1 MNGQHQWEV
10 PITSLAVVGISF
22 RLPGGANNPEKL
34 WEILSEGTDTWSPVP
49 DDRFNERAFY
59 HPSPDDPN
67 GTTNHRGGHFIE
79 ANLRSFDTTFFRIA
93 PQQAAYMDP
102 QQRMLLELTYEA
114 LENAGLP
121 REQYSGSNTGVFG
134 ALFITDFD
142 RNVLKDTI
150 GKSPYAL
157 LGQEEAMIANRISHS
172 LDLQGPS
179 LTLDTGC
186 SGGMVALHQAC
197 SALRNG
203 ECETAVVASA
213 NLTLSPDHAAE
224 MSSLHFLGGDG
235 RCYPFDSRG
244 SGYGRGEGHVVFV
257 LKRLQDA
264 LDGRYPV
271 RAIIRSTAVNQD
283 GYTPGGITH
292 PNRKAQEDIIRF
304 AYSRA
309 GLQPYD
315 ISYIEAHGTGTVAGD
330 SEEMA
335 AISSVFTGPGRS
347 SPLYVG
353 SIKGNI
359 GHTENTSGLAGV
371 LKSILVLDH
380 EQIPPLTN
388 FDIPKPG
395 LPLDGICLPRTLKPL
410 PRVPGIP
417 LRVSVNS
424 FGYGGTNGHAILEEA
439 PDKNTIRPPDDSS
452 LGSLPLLFQLS
463 ANCKESL
470 LSLMEK
476 YASWL
481 GNHLQ
486 ASLIDLSYTLR
497 ERRSALPCRFSCV
510 AETHGE
516 LAQQLNNGL
525 SGSKI
530 QNASSNGGTVVYVF
544 TGQGAQWL
552 GMGRE
557 LLKTNGL
564 ASIFQKSIQAS
575 TEILLQLGAT
585 WNLETALLG
594 TGPESDL
601 LNTAELA
608 QPVTTALQS
617 MSAFHHVIFPI
628 ALISLLHSQGV
639 KPDVVVGHSSGE
651 VAAAYAAGYIS
662 HQVALTIA
670 FHRGFMAQA
679 AKQMD
684 LPAGG
689 MMSVGLGEEEA
700 AKIIKSLSKGKV
712 VIACINSPSNV
723 TISGDALAL
732 DELSQILDDN
742 GDGIFRRRL
751 FVDTAYHSHHMMA
764 VAENYRARL
773 GTLGHMEPT
782 STSNQPRFV
791 SSVTGATKSS
801 GFGVEYWI
809 DNLVSPVRFRD
820 AIQTVATDLGFH
832 RTSQR
837 SPNVFFIEVGPH
849 PALAGPVRHSLAEG
863 GGVVPEF
870 TYGSVLQRKM
880 GAVTSALSLIGRLFE
895 RGFHVERTAVSDLVP
910 EFATAKVSTDLPSYT
925 WDHSVDYWKEPRH
938 SSEHRF
944 RRHPYHDLLGVHI
957 PGSVSTEPQWRHSV
971 SIETLPWLAD
981 HVIDG
986 LIIFPG
992 SGYICMALEGIR
1004 QLQNDR
1010 YPSQTLEFLVVRDV
1024 SFIRALVIP
1033 PTGQVELQL
1042 RLRPRATLGLD
1053 FSFSIAALSD
1063 GEWSENCTG
1072 CVEGLLIDELSS
1084 HREETTQ
1091 AGQPELPKGQL
1102 VEVSQLYDGLRACG
1116 NTYGPSFAAIQSYIL
1131 SADAQQ
1137 SMAAVM
1143 IPDVAATMRAQYQEP
1158 HLIHPST
1165 LDAILHTSLPVAQQS
1180 LGSGSIMPVH
1190 IDEFLVST
1198 APNLPTQPGSEL
1210 QVNTKMLSSRFR
1222 TAHLDLVVTTNASR
1236 SPVLAISG
1244 VEVRKVGDG
1253 PEVNHDSR
1261 AAEEPETCYQVEWEA
1276 DQDFLRV
1283 EDMEESPTLERLLG
1297 YISFKTPGLT
1307 ILDMKPSKRP
1317 AEFSTLDVIEG
1328 HRGSVDLYDI
1338 FEHKPLPNG
1347 GLNNGHTNGG
1357 PWQIED
1363 IRPSLH
1369 SPSYDVIL
1377 ITSLEWLEAA
1387 SSILKPNG
1395 ILISVI
1401 SPSDEMTAVTSPY
1414 LQTQLTFEDTTLGQ
1428 KIVMMRPVKASE
1440 DKNHSEEI
1448 QVICHSEGQSVS
1460 PWAKTLIDALPSYQI
1475 NIQGAPTTLDSK
1487 AIQNSAS
1494 GTPTL
1499 VIEDQPQAIL
1509 SDPKYFGPATS
1520 LLRQP
1525 AQVVWVSSEND
1536 VRAHQTTG
1544 VIRTAHAENDSLR
1557 ATTIYT
1563 EAEAPLDDR
1572 FHDLVAYSISK
1583 AGEKNR
1589 EREYRMLKSGT
1600 VLVPRLRIHKG
1611 YTDAVRADSDKIFD
1625 VKNRSIED
1633 LSHPVELCI
1642 SSRGQKPGDAC
1653 FAEQETSGANSMAQ
1667 NDVQIAVDCMAV
1679 TGSYR
1684 SSHLGEYVGTIARVG
1699 SSVNGFVV
1707 GDRVVALGTTIGS
1720 SHPCVSQAHAV
1731 HLPNN
1736 LSSVKASA
1744 LVMSAMT
1751 AIYCLR
1757 ELANLSQG
1765 DTVLVHGV
1773 GTAVGKASIA
1783 LARLI
1788 GVRVAIA
1795 VADNSEAVLLR
1806 QREVFSPDDIFI
1818 VRPSLTRR
1826 SAKELFGNGLDAIIS
1841 AAEDP
1846 LPTEIPRL
1854 VKPGGSILIMTSST
1868 HNTFATTLP
1877 VELPRNTTIH
1887 HCDLRSLL
1895 EARPK
1900 MIGSLLPQAVS
1911 LLSCISLD
1919 GLDILVREVSQTQE
1933 ALKLLDSHAY
1943 PIAILQVKKDS
1954 LTPVKVMK
1962 RSTWQHEN
1970 GSFVISGGLGELG
1983 QRFLQLLAR
1992 YGAKFLVTLSRSLL
2006 PEDKLQKLESKLKA
2020 INPECRVYCIK
2031 CDITSKESVEEAAR
2045 SIKDLGLYPIRGV
2058 IQSSTIIRDGTLETM
2073 SFEDYR
2079 SSFQIKAD
2087 GSLHLYRA
2095 FSSTSLRFFILLSS
2109 IVGVVGTSGQA
2120 NYNAGNVTQDI
2131 FSQIH
2136 GGDSCRFTSLDIGW
2150 VPNTHLVADYEVRK
2164 NSVRR
2169 AGLHPVLPQALY
2181 NFFDHTIAA
2190 TATTER
2196 TSQVIIGIESKD
2208 AAQSIAVNGN
2218 VYSPLFCHV
2227 IHSATDVK
2235 KPSDGATQTFS
2246 EVVATGDFD
2255 LIVDFISRRFMAQL
2269 ARLLYVDVST
2279 IDRFL
2284 TSLLVL
2290 GVDSLVA
2297 IELRNWVQ
2305 REFDASVQSSEIFTD
2320 QSVYT
2325 LSEKIATRSRAISNL
2340 EFQM

>member
-1 MNGQHQWEV
+1 MNGKNQGED
-10 PITSLAVVGISF
+10 PITPLAVVGISF
-22 RLPGGANNPEKL
+22 RLPGGANDPNKL

-49 DDRFNERAFY
+49 DDRFNEHAFH

-79 ANLRSFDTTFFRIA
+79 ANVRSFDTSFFRIA
-93 PQQAAYMDP
+93 PQQAAVMDP
-102 QQRMLLELTYEA
+102 QQRMLLEMSYEA

-121 REQYSGSNTGVFG
+121 REQYGGSNTGVFG

-142 RNVLKDTI
+142 RNMLKDTI
-150 GKSPYAL
+150 GKSPYSL
-157 LGQEEAMIANRISHS
+157 LGQEEAMVANRISHS

-224 MSSLHFLGGDG
+224 MSSLHFLGSDG

-264 LDGRYPV
+264 LEGRFPV
-271 RAIIRSTAVNQD
+271 RAIVRSTAVNQD
-283 GYTPGGITH
+283 GYTPNGITH
-292 PNRKAQEDIIRF
+292 PNRKAQENIIRF

-315 ISYIEAHGTGTVAGD
+315 VNYIEAHGTGTVAGD
-330 SEEMA
+330 TEELA

-347 SPLYVG
+347 LPLYVG

-359 GHTENTSGLAGV
+359 GHTENTSGLAGI

-380 EQIPPLTN
+380 EEIPPLAN
-388 FDIPKPG
+388 FETPKPG
-395 LPLDGICLPRTLKPL
+395 LTLDGICLPRTVQPL

-417 LRVSVNS
+417 LRISVNS

-439 PDKNTIRPPDDSS
+439 PKKSAIEPPDDTTPSP
-452 LGSLPLLFQLS
+452 LPLLFQLS
-463 ANCKESL
+463 ANCKASL

-476 YASWL
+476 YRSWL
-481 GNHLQ
+481 GTHPQ
-486 ASLIDLSYTLR
+486 ASLIDLSYTLC
-497 ERRSALPCRFSCV
+497 ERRSAFPWRFSCV
-510 AETHGE
+510 AETHDG
-516 LAQQLNNGL
+516 LAQQLSDGSS
-525 SGSKI
+525 SGKI
-530 QNASSNGGTVVYVF
+530 QNVSSSGGSVVYVF

-557 LLKTNGL
+557 LLKTKGPS
-564 ASIFQKSIQAS
+564 SIFQKSIRAS

-617 MSAFHHVIFPI
+617 
-628 ALISLLHSQGV
+628 QGV

-651 VAAAYAAGYIS
+651 VAAAYAVGYIS
-662 HQVALTIA
+662 HQVALTVA

-679 AKQMD
+679 AKEME

-689 MMSVGLGEEEA
+689 MMSLGLGEEEA
-700 AKIIKSLSKGKV
+700 TKRIKALSKGKV
-712 VIACINSPSNV
+712 VVACMNSPSNV

-732 DELSQILDDN
+732 DELSQALDDN
-742 GDGIFRRRL
+742 GDGVFRRRL
-751 FVDTAYHSHHMMA
+751 FVDTAYHSHHMQA

-773 GTLGHMEPT
+773 GTLCHMEPEE
-782 STSNQPRFV
+782 STGARPRFV
-791 SSVTGATKSS
+791 SSVTGAVKS
-801 GFGVEYWI
+801 GDFGAQYWI

-849 PALAGPVRHSLAEG
+849 PALAGPVRHSLAEVG
-863 GGVVPEF
+863 GGVVDF
-870 TYGSVLQRKM
+870 SYGSVLQRKM
-880 GAVTSALSLIGRLFE
+880 GAVGSALSLVGRLFE
-895 RGFHVERTAVSDLVP
+895 RGFQVEPAAVSDFVP
-910 EFATAKVSTDLPSYT
+910 EFATAKVSTNLPSYA
-925 WDHSVDYWKEPRH
+925 WDHSVEYWKEPRH

-944 RRHPYHDLLGVHI
+944 RRHPYHDLLGMHI
-957 PGSVSTEPQWRHSV
+957 PGSVSIEPQWRHSV
-971 SIETLPWLAD
+971 SVDILPWLAD
-981 HVIDG
+981 HIIDG

-1004 QLQNDR
+1004 QLQKDR
-1010 YPSQTLEFLVVRDV
+1010 YPTQALEAIVVRDV
-1024 SFIRALVIP
+1024 SFLRALVIP
-1033 PTGQVELQL
+1033 QTGQVELQL
-1042 RLRPRATLGLD
+1042 RLKPRSPLGLD
-1053 FSFSIAALSD
+1053 FNFSITALSD

-1072 CVEGLLIDELSS
+1072 SVEGLLVDKLLD
-1084 HREETTQ
+1084 HGEEKTQ
-1091 AGQPELPKGQL
+1091 AGQPELSNGQL
-1102 VEVSQLYDGLRACG
+1102 IEVSQLYEDLRACG
-1116 NTYGPSFAAIQSYIL
+1116 NTYGPSFAVIKSYIL

-1143 IPDVAATMRAQYQEP
+1143 IPNVAATMRAQHQQP
-1158 HLIHPST
+1158 HLIHPTT

-1180 LGSGSIMPVH
+1180 LGSGSVMPVH
-1190 IDEFLVST
+1190 IDEFVISAAHDL
-1198 APNLPTQPGSEL
+1198 PNQPGSEL
-1210 QVNTKMLSSRFR
+1210 QVNARMLSSRFR
-1222 TAHLDLVVTTNASR
+1222 TAHVDLSITTAS
-1236 SPVLAISG
+1236 SICPVLAISG
-1244 VEVRKVGDG
+1244 VEIRKVGDG
-1253 PEVNHDSR
+1253 PDVSIESR
-1261 AAEEPETCYQVEWEA
+1261 AADEPETCYQVEWEE
-1276 DQDFLRV
+1276 DQEFLRA
-1283 EDMEESPTLERLLG
+1283 EDMGESPSLRQLLG
-1297 YISFKTPGLT
+1297 CISFKAPGLR
-1307 ILDMKPSKRP
+1307 ILDIEPGKR
-1317 AEFSTLDVIEG
+1317 AVDFSVLDVIEG
-1328 HRGSVDLYDI
+1328 YRGSVDLYDK
-1338 FEHKPLPNG
+1338 FESVSQPNG
-1347 GLNNGHTNGG
+1347 DLSNGHTNGG
-1357 PWQIED
+1357 GVCQIEYLK
-1363 IRPSLH
+1363 PSLH

-1377 ITSLEWLEAA
+1377 ITSLEWLEVA

-1395 ILISVI
+1395 ILISATPPDEEI
-1401 SPSDEMTAVTSPY
+1401 TPMNSPD
-1414 LQTQLTFEDTTLGQ
+1414 LRTQLTFDDTTLNR
-1428 KIVMMRPVKASE
+1428 KIVMMRPVKGPEDNNGSE
-1440 DKNHSEEI
+1440 KI
-1448 QVICHSEGQSVS
+1448 QVICHSEEQHVS
-1460 PWAKTLIDALPSYQI
+1460 PWAKALIDALPSYQI
-1475 NIQGAPTTLDSK
+1475 KIQGAPTTLDSK
-1487 AIQNSAS
+1487 AVENSAS

-1499 VIEDQPQAIL
+1499 VIEDQPTAIL
-1509 SDPKYFGPATS
+1509 SDKEYFGPATS

-1525 AQVVWVSSEND
+1525 AHIVWVSSEND

-1563 EAEAPLDDR
+1563 EAEAPMDAR
-1572 FHDLVAYSISK
+1572 FHDLVAFSISK

-1600 VLVPRLRIHKG
+1600 VLIPRLRVSKG
-1611 YTDAVRADSDKIFD
+1611 YTDAVQADSDEIFD
-1625 VKNRSIED
+1625 VKNRPIDD
-1633 LSHPVELCI
+1633 LSRPVELCI
-1642 SSRGQKPGDAC
+1642 SRKGQKPGDAC
-1653 FAEQETSGANSMAQ
+1653 FAEQETSSANSIAK
-1667 NDVQIAVDCMAV
+1667 NEVQIAVDCISVAE
-1679 TGSYR
+1679 SYR
-1684 SSHLGEYVGTIARVG
+1684 SSRLGEYVGTIARVG
-1699 SSVNGFVV
+1699 SSVTGFVV

-1720 SHPCVSQAHAV
+1720 SHPRVSQANVV
-1731 HLPNN
+1731 HLPDNV
-1736 LSSVKASA
+1736 SSVKASA
-1744 LVMSAMT
+1744 LVLSAMT
-1751 AIYCLR
+1751 AAYSLR
-1757 ELANLSQG
+1757 ELASLSQG
-1765 DTVLVHGV
+1765 DTILVHGV
-1773 GTAVGKASIA
+1773 GTAVGRASVA

-1788 GVRVAIA
+1788 GMRVAIT
-1795 VADNSEAVLLR
+1795 VADDSEALLMQ
-1806 QREVFSPDDIFI
+1806 QREAFSHDDIFI
-1818 VRPSLTRR
+1818 IRPSLSRR
-1826 SAKELFGNGLDAIIS
+1826 SAKDMFGDGLDAIIR
-1841 AAEDP
+1841 ATEDS
-1846 LPTEIPRL
+1846 LPVEIPRL
-1854 VKPGGSILIMTSST
+1854 LKPGGSIVVINSST
-1868 HNTFATTLP
+1868 HHALATPLP
-1877 VELPRNTTIH
+1877 AELPPNTTVH

-1895 EARPK
+1895 EACPRK
-1900 MIGSLLPQAVS
+1900 IGSLLPQAVS

-1933 ALKLLDSHAY
+1933 ALKFLDSHAY
-1943 PIAILQVKKDS
+1943 SMAVLQVKKNS
-1954 LTPVKVMK
+1954 LVPVKVMK
-1962 RSTWQHEN
+1962 RSMWQDEV

-1983 QRFLQLLAR
+1983 QRLLQLLAR
-1992 YGAKFLVTLSRSLL
+1992 YGAKSLITLSRTLL
-2006 PEDKLQKLESKLKA
+2006 PEDKLQELEAKLKA
-2020 INPECRVYCIK
+2020 IHPECRVYCVR
-2031 CDITSKESVEEAAR
+2031 CDITSKESVDEATKT
-2045 SIKDLGLYPIRGV
+2045 IKELGLYPIRGV

-2079 SSFQIKAD
+2079 LSFQIKAD
-2087 GSLHLYRA
+2087 GSLHLHNA
-2095 FSSTSLRFFILLSS
+2095 FSSPSLRFFILLSS
-2109 IVGVVGTSGQA
+2109 LVAVVGTSGQA

-2131 FSQIH
+2131 FSHIH
-2136 GGDSCRFTSLDIGW
+2136 GEDACRVTSLNIGW
-2150 VPNTHLVADYEVRK
+2150 VPDTHLAEDYEVRK

-2169 AGLHPVLPQALY
+2169 AGLHPVSPKALY

-2190 TATTER
+2190 TATTEH
-2196 TSQVIIGIESKD
+2196 TSQVVIGIQSKD

-2218 VYSPLFCHV
+2218 VFSPLFCHV
-2227 IHSATDVK
+2227 VHSATDPE
-2235 KPSDGATQTFS
+2235 KPPQGATQTFS
-2246 EVVATGDFD
+2246 QVVATGDFD
-2255 LIVDFISRRFMAQL
+2255 LIVDFISRTFMVQL

-2325 LSEKIATRSRAISNL
+2325 LAEKIATRSRAIANL